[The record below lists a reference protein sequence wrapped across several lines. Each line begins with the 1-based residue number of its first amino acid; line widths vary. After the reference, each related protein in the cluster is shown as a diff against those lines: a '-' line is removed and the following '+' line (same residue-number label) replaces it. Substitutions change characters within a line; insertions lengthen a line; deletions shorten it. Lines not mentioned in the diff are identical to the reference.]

1 MELDMRHFAV
11 KTRILLTLIPVL
23 LTMGMIFFFSGQ
35 TGEQS
40 GQMSGSVTRWI
51 LEHTVHDFQLMSA
64 EQQAQISST
73 VGLMIRK
80 LAHFSE
86 FSFLGFFLMLHIRQ
100 IRMRIAIR
108 RPWLWA
114 WTIGTLYAATDELHQ
129 MFVGGRGPAVTD
141 VLIDSCGVVFGIV
154 FLLLICR
161 GRKRKH

>member
-1 MELDMRHFAV
+1 MRHFAV

-23 LTMGMIFFFSGQ
+23 LIMGMIFFFSAQ
-35 TGEQS
+35 SGEKS
-40 GQMSGSVTRWI
+40 GQMSGSVTQWI
-51 LEHTVHDFQLMSA
+51 LEHTVHDFQSMSA
-64 EQQAQISST
+64 AQQAQLYST
-73 VGLMIRK
+73 VGLVIRK

-86 FSFLGFFLMLHIRQ
+86 FSLLGFFLMLHIRQ
-100 IRMRIAIR
+100 IWMCIAVR

-114 WTIGTLYAATDELHQ
+114 WAIGALYAVTDELHQ

-154 FLLLICR
+154 LLLLICR